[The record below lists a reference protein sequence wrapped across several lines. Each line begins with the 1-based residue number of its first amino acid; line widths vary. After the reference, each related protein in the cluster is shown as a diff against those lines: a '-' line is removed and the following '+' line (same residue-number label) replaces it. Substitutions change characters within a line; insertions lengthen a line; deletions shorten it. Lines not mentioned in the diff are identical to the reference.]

1 MNDWLVEAV
10 HGLLWN
16 CKATV
21 YQASIQTI
29 IQCLW
34 FLNTIFLTRNSVTKK
49 KKYCFGHY
57 FTCTSLEWNLDIGIF
72 NLRMIHPYYQDFQS
86 FKM

>member
-49 KKYCFGHY
+49 KKILLWALFHMYKFRMELGHRH
-57 FTCTSLEWNLDIGIF
+57 I
-72 NLRMIHPYYQDFQS
+72 
-86 FKM
+86 

>member
-34 FLNTIFLTRNSVTKK
+34 FLNAIFLTRNSVTKK
-49 KKYCFGHY
+49 KILLWALFHMYKFRMELGHKH
-57 FTCTSLEWNLDIGIF
+57 I
-72 NLRMIHPYYQDFQS
+72 
-86 FKM
+86 

>member
-49 KKYCFGHY
+49 KILLWALFHMCKFRMELGHKH
-57 FTCTSLEWNLDIGIF
+57 I
-72 NLRMIHPYYQDFQS
+72 
-86 FKM
+86 

>member
-29 IQCLW
+29 IQRLW

-49 KKYCFGHY
+49 KILLWALFHMYKFRMELGHKH
-57 FTCTSLEWNLDIGIF
+57 I
-72 NLRMIHPYYQDFQS
+72 
-86 FKM
+86 

>member
-29 IQCLW
+29 IQSLW

-49 KKYCFGHY
+49 KILLWALFHMYKFRMELGHKH
-57 FTCTSLEWNLDIGIF
+57 I
-72 NLRMIHPYYQDFQS
+72 
-86 FKM
+86 

>member
-49 KKYCFGHY
+49 KIILLWALFHMYKFRMELGHRH
-57 FTCTSLEWNLDIGIF
+57 I
-72 NLRMIHPYYQDFQS
+72 
-86 FKM
+86 

>member
-16 CKATV
+16 CKTTV

-49 KKYCFGHY
+49 KNFA
-57 FTCTSLEWNLDIGIF
+57 LGI
-72 NLRMIHPYYQDFQS
+72 ISHVQV
-86 FKM
+86 